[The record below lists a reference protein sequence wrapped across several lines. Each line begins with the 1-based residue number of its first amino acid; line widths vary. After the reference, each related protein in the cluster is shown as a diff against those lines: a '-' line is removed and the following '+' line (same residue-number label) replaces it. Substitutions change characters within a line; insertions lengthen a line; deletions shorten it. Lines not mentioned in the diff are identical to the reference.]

1 MKVVDPKR
9 VQKGWK
15 IAAIGVALWGLLC
28 LLILNTRFVSIE
40 VLLWMLPIWMVGL
53 LAVGIAFITQGRVE
67 KSELDQQRE
76 LQKSNK
82 Q

>member
-28 LLILNTRFVSIE
+28 LLVLNTYIVSKE
-40 VLLWMLPIWMVGL
+40 VLFWMIPIWMVGL
-53 LAVGIAFITQGRVE
+53 LAVGTAFIIQGSVE
-67 KSELDQQRE
+67 KSELYQQRE
-76 LQKSNK
+76 LQKRNK
-82 Q
+82 

>member
-9 VQKGWK
+9 VHKGWK

-28 LLILNTRFVSIE
+28 LLILNTDFISKG
-40 VLLWMLPIWMVGL
+40 VLLWMLPIQMLGL
-53 LAVGIAFITQGRVE
+53 LVVGMAIITQGSVE

-76 LQKSNK
+76 LQKRNK